1 MKTKKKILVIFG
13 TRPEAIKLAPVCLAV
28 RKNPDL
34 ELLICNTGQQRDMAE
49 KTLSFFCLKSDYDL
63 DVMQQ
68 AQTLFD
74 LQARLM
80 EKLSSLLA
88 DQPVDGIIVQGDTM
102 SAFCGALA
110 GFYGRIPVFHVEAGL
125 RSESLSEPFPEE
137 GLRQMLSRITTL
149 HFAPSAEAEKNLLR
163 ENIAADRIF
172 ITGNTVIDALYSLA
186 PEQYVNAAAELE
198 KAGMQPHVAKV
209 LVTVHRRE
217 NHGPRLENIIRA
229 LQRIAQKYPQHQF
242 ILPVHPNPA
251 VKERIRTEFASCG
264 NMLLLSPLDYP
275 QLCYLMKES
284 VLILTDSGGIQEE
297 APTFGTPL
305 VVLREKTER
314 MEGVEK
320 GCAFLAGADTEMICQ
335 LAEKFLSSPQEKSR
349 KENPYGDGNAAEKIV
364 AKLVDFYNAE
374 RK

>member
-1 MKTKKKILVIFG
+1 MKTKKTLLVVFG
-13 TRPEAIKLAPVCLAV
+13 TRPEAIKLAPVCQFV
-28 RKNPDL
+28 RENPNF

-49 KTLSFFCLKSDYDL
+49 KTLSFFALKSDYNL
-63 DVMQQ
+63 DVMQE
-68 AQTLFD
+68 AQTLFV
-74 LQARLM
+74 LQARLL
-80 EKLSSLLA
+80 EKLSSLLTG
-88 DQPVDGIIVQGDTM
+88 QPVDGIIVQGDTM

-125 RSESLSEPFPEE
+125 RSESLGEPFPEE

-149 HFAPSAEAEKNLLR
+149 HFAPSAESEKNLLR
-163 ENIAADRIF
+163 ENIASDRIF

-186 PEQYVNAAAELE
+186 PDQDVNAASELE
-198 KAGMQPHVAKV
+198 KAGMQPDVDKV

-217 NHGPRLENIIRA
+217 NHGTRLENIIKA
-229 LQRIAQKYPQHQF
+229 LQQIAQKYPQHQF

-251 VKERIRTEFASCG
+251 VKERIQSELAACG
-264 NMLLLSPLDYP
+264 NILLLPPLDYP

-320 GCAFLAGADTEMICQ
+320 GCAFLAGADTEMICH
-335 LAEKFLSSPQEKSR
+335 LAEKFLSSPSKKR
-349 KENPYGDGNAAEKIV
+349 KKENPYGDGKAAEKIV
-364 AKLVDFYNAE
+364 AKLVDFYSAE
-374 RK
+374 LK